1 MKALGKKQERREG
14 WVGPRA
20 IGHPC
25 LPVVFWVVAQKVHI
39 SENLAVS
46 GALIPAGNSWHT
58 QTERFE
64 KRWIQGPVTVWSGQ
78 EEGTRI

>member
-1 MKALGKKQERREG
+1 
-14 WVGPRA
+14 
-20 IGHPC
+20 
-25 LPVVFWVVAQKVHI
+25 VVFWVVAQKVHI